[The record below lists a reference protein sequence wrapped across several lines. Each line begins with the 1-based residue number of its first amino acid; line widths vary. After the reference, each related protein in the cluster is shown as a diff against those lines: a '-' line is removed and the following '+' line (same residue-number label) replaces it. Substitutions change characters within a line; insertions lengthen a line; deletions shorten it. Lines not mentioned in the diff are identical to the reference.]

1 MTPGSRPDY
10 RDMFKRIKT
19 SKEYHDSHIT
29 QVVWLPPADLELTIE
44 LDTHWN
50 KGGAETATLR
60 FIKVKNRLEIEAA
73 LQAIAD
79 NRTYQRYIA
88 EIVAFRRHGKA
99 SYLLDTTPGPSLI
112 IDCASYM
119 EI

>member
-1 MTPGSRPDY
+1 MSHALCPCMDFP
-10 RDMFKRIKT
+10 RIKT
-19 SKEYHDSHIT
+19 SKEYHDSRIT
-29 QVVWLPPADLELTIE
+29 QVAWHQPSDLELTIE
-44 LDTHWN
+44 LDAHWN

-60 FIKVKNRLEIEAA
+60 FMGVKNKPQVEAA

-79 NRTYQRYIA
+79 NRTHQRWIA

-99 SYLLDTTPGPSLI
+99 RYILDTTPQPPLI
-112 IDCASYM
+112 IECASYV

>member
-1 MTPGSRPDY
+1 
-10 RDMFKRIKT
+10 MFKRIKT

-29 QVVWLPPADLELTIE
+29 QVVWLPPADLELTIQ
-44 LDTHWN
+44 LDTDWN

-60 FIKVKNRLEIEAA
+60 FIKVKNRPEIEAA

-99 SYLLDTTPGPSLI
+99 SYLLDTWPSPSLI
-112 IDCASYM
+112 IDCASYV

>member
-1 MTPGSRPDY
+1 
-10 RDMFKRIKT
+10 MFKRIKT

-29 QVVWLPPADLELTIE
+29 QVIWHPPADLELTIQ

-50 KGGAETATLR
+50 QGAETATLR
-60 FIKVKNRLEIEAA
+60 FIKVKNRPEIEAA

-88 EIVAFRRHGKA
+88 EIIAFQRHGKT
-99 SYLLDTTPGPSLI
+99 SYLLDTPPGPPLI

>member
-1 MTPGSRPDY
+1 
-10 RDMFKRIKT
+10 MFKRIKT

-29 QVVWLPPADLELTIE
+29 QMVWLPPADLELTIQ
-44 LDTHWN
+44 LDTDWN
-50 KGGAETATLR
+50 KGGAKTATLR
-60 FIKVKNRLEIEAA
+60 FIKVKNRPEIEAA

-99 SYLLDTTPGPSLI
+99 SYILYTTPGPPLI
-112 IDCASYM
+112 IDCASYV

>member
-1 MTPGSRPDY
+1 
-10 RDMFKRIKT
+10 MFKRIKT

-29 QVVWLPPADLELTIE
+29 QVVWHPPADLELTIQ

-50 KGGAETATLR
+50 QGGAETATLR
-60 FIKVKNRLEIEAA
+60 FIKVKNRPEIEAA
-73 LQAIAD
+73 LQAIAG

-88 EIVAFRRHGKA
+88 EIVAFRRHGKT
-99 SYLLDTTPGPSLI
+99 SYILDTWPSPPLI
-112 IDCASYM
+112 IDCASYL